1 MSTTSP
7 RGRPPA
13 GSGLRAALAAAGLVV
28 AGTAASAAAQT
39 QDCRQEL
46 ERIEAQAAGAD
57 LTLAQHGY
65 IRDLIDS
72 ARTFAA
78 NGNVRGCRQTVVDL
92 AEYVQEEGIDMPL
105 AREARDWAP
114 FVADTPENLRDRP
127 PEPKINV
134 AQSEPRVGETSV
146 PLPVPAPEPD
156 VTVERAEPEVRVE
169 RAEPRVEVERA
180 EPNVSVE
187 QAEPNVTIE
196 QAEPRVTIERTGA
209 GEQGQ

>member
-1 MSTTSP
+1 MSTTNP

-13 GSGLRAALAAAGLVV
+13 GTGLRAALAAAGLVV
-28 AGTAASAAAQT
+28 AGTAASAAAQTT

-57 LTLAQHGY
+57 LTLAQHDY

-78 NGNVRGCRQTVVDL
+78 NGNVRGGRQTVVDL

-114 FVADTPENLRDRP
+114 LVADTPENLRDRP
-127 PEPKINV
+127 PEPEINL

-146 PLPVPAPEPD
+146 PLPVPEPS
-156 VTVERAEPEVRVE
+156 VTVERADPEVRVE

-209 GEQGQ
+209 GEQGR